1 MEKRVFLPLI
11 SDVLLMYPGEDRG
24 TRSAIVFLLKPVFQ
38 LCLTDEQSEHIWL
51 FVYKGHLIIFN
62 EQC

>member
-1 MEKRVFLPLI
+1 MI

-24 TRSAIVFLLKPVFQ
+24 TRSAIVSLLKPVFQ